1 MASLKKGAGFKIS
14 NIDIVV
20 QILEPDTSYLRPL
33 LIERFGRYAGG
44 CSLCREGCTLLVK
57 QSGPS
62 K

>member
-1 MASLKKGAGFKIS
+1 MVSLKKGAGFKIS

-33 LIERFGRYAGG
+33 QVEGFGG
-44 CSLCREGCTLLVK
+44 CSLCREGRTLLVK